1 MIAALYAR
9 KSTTRYLRVLLGPL
23 GLLVLTTSASAESAW
38 VLWDETWLTSAKSGR
53 DGPKRF
59 EVIAGF
65 GTVRECEAARV
76 AFLVQYGTGPTVPI
90 VTKPMTDQDMKGALN
105 NLRPFCLPDTVDP
118 RGPKGK

>member
-1 MIAALYAR
+1 MSLDRGIYAR
-9 KSTTRYLRVLLGPL
+9 MVLAMMLGPL
-23 GLLVLTTSASAESAW
+23 ALATSAFPESAW
-38 VLWDETWLTSAKSGR
+38 VLWDETWLTSVKSGR

-65 GTVRECEAARV
+65 GTVKECEAARV
-76 AFLVQYGTGPTVPI
+76 AFLVQYGNGPTVPI

-105 NLRPFCLPDTVDP
+105 NVRPFCLPDTVDP